1 MNFSASLLKGSYMKN
16 KFVLLIM
23 TFAFSCSCLSVFA
36 QEKSSASLANRRTA
50 VRYLKL
56 AKQYA
61 GRQQWNEADSQA
73 VLGLEYDDSVSDLW
87 YIRAVSSKALGG
99 ERFEA
104 LPFIEKS
111 LEKNNW
117 VDYNR
122 DGARI
127 LYADLL
133 SSTLRFEQAI
143 EMLDEKPLLYSADA
157 EYIRIKCYYNLEGD
171 ENLEKARAKI
181 DAARRVYP
189 NDSRFADLFYKYEYK
204 FQFGKKTELSLSEM
218 ALNTDEQSVSENSE
232 EGERKNPENQDKILS
247 EIKIDENVKKIAG
260 NFSLLVPKY
269 KNPVNADEI
278 EMFDAI
284 FSDGEDQI
292 RKIKAFYA
300 RGGKSPYFAVF
311 ALKLGIIDAVTAL
324 DSFYEFAGNK
334 IDFAIMEEFVQL
346 ENLLADEKCK
356 KELCEYLN
364 SYEGIITFDTDG
376 DLEHNVEVKYHRGR
390 PESII
395 YDWNQDGKIDWQAIC
410 DFGLPKNIKLGSE
423 IDVDYD
429 EWPYA
434 SKISTE
440 NSVFNLI
447 PKTLSW
453 SPVDIIADETVKKSL
468 GVDFY
473 IPVCAEKEASDAI
486 HEIRELNGNEEIK
499 SLKYVF
505 NKKNLLK
512 YISSMEIPI
521 TERADSHVQYLIQDG
536 NIISARYFEKD
547 YMYSVVDYKDGLPNL
562 RLLDSDNDGV
572 YETTI
577 EYAPNP
583 NPKKED
589 MDSFPLRTLEYEK
602 SEVYEKLIQIDRDGD
617 TIPDYSEFVNENFDK
632 ICSWDGDGDGKWEM
646 QYVKFAMRGDQILRE
661 ASSFI
666 KPIFNTIVTVS
677 FENENPVKVT
687 DDGRV
692 ISVTKGFH
700 DGFYWL
706 DEICGKS
713 NEELILK
720 SVNLKSNQ
728 GMATIVN
735 SRENSDRFFAIRIGK
750 MIFGEKLPASLTNI
764 KEEK

>member
-1 MNFSASLLKGSYMKN
+1 MKN

-23 TFAFSCSCLSVFA
+23 TFAFSCCCLSVFA
-36 QEKSSASLANRRTA
+36 QSKSSASVANRRTA

-61 GRQQWNEADSQA
+61 VRQQWNEADSQA
-73 VLGLEYDDSVSDLW
+73 VLGLAYDDSVSDLW
-87 YIRAVSSKALGG
+87 YIRAIANNARGG
-99 ERFEA
+99 ERFET
-104 LPFIEKS
+104 LPYIEKS

-143 EMLDEKPLLYSADA
+143 KMLDEKPLLYSADA
-157 EYIRIKCYYNLEGD
+157 EYIRIKCYYNLEGT
-171 ENLEKARAKI
+171 ENLEKARSKI

-204 FQFGKKTELSLSEM
+204 FQFAKLTDKELLSEELETETE
-218 ALNTDEQSVSENSE
+218 APETEEPSEKQNE
-232 EGERKNPENQDKILS
+232 VLS
-247 EIKIDENVKKIAG
+247 EIKIDDEVKKIAA

-284 FSDGEDQI
+284 FSEGEEQI

-300 RGGKSPYFAVF
+300 RGGKSPYFALF
-311 ALKLGIIDAVTAL
+311 ALKLGVIDPVAAL

-334 IDFAIMEEFVQL
+334 IDFAIIEEFVQL
-346 ENLLADEKCK
+346 ENLLADENCK
-356 KELCEYLN
+356 KELSEYLN
-364 SYEGIITFDTDG
+364 SFEGIITFDTDG

-390 PESII
+390 PDSII
-395 YDWNQDGKIDWQAIC
+395 YDWNQDGKIDWQTIC

-434 SKISTE
+434 STISTE

-447 PKTLSW
+447 PKTLAW
-453 SPVDIIADETVKKSL
+453 SPVDIVADKTIKNSL
-468 GVDFY
+468 GMDFY
-473 IPVCAEKEASDAI
+473 IPICMEKEASDAI
-486 HEIRELNGNEEIK
+486 HEIRELNGNEEII

-536 NIISARYFEKD
+536 NILSARYFQKD

-572 YETTI
+572 FETTV

-589 MDSFPLRTLEYEK
+589 NDSFPLRTLEYEK

-632 ICSWDGDGDGKWEM
+632 VCSWDGDGDGKWEM
-646 QYVKFAMRGDQILRE
+646 QYVRFATKDDQILRE
-661 ASSFI
+661 DSSFI
-666 KPIFNTIVTVS
+666 KPIANTVVTIS
-677 FENENPVKVT
+677 FENGNPVKVT
-687 DDGRV
+687 DDGRT
-692 ISVTKGFH
+692 ISVTKGFS

-706 DEICGKS
+706 DEVCGKS
-713 NEELILK
+713 VEELILK

-728 GMATIVN
+728 GLATIVD
-735 SRENSDRFFAIRIGK
+735 SRTDSDRFFAIRIGK
-750 MIFGEKLPASLTNI
+750 MIFGEKLPTSLAQDSQR
-764 KEEK
+764 

>member
-1 MNFSASLLKGSYMKN
+1 MKN

-23 TFAFSCSCLSVFA
+23 TFAFSCCCLSVFA
-36 QEKSSASLANRRTA
+36 QSKSSASVANRRTA

-61 GRQQWNEADSQA
+61 ARQQWNEADSQA
-73 VLGLEYDDSVSDLW
+73 VLGLAYDDSVSDLW
-87 YIRAVSSKALGG
+87 YIRAVANNARGG
-99 ERFEA
+99 ERFET
-104 LPFIEKS
+104 LPYIEKS

-143 EMLDEKPLLYSADA
+143 KMLDETPLLYSADA
-157 EYIRIKCYYNLEGD
+157 EYIRIKCYYNLEGN
-171 ENLEKARAKI
+171 ENLEKARSKI

-204 FQFGKKTELSLSEM
+204 FQFANSTDKELLSEE
-218 ALNTDEQSVSENSE
+218 LNSE
-232 EGERKNPENQDKILS
+232 SEETAENQKDILS
-247 EIKIDENVKKIAG
+247 EVKIDDEVKKIAA
-260 NFSLLVPKY
+260 NISLLVPKY

-284 FSDGEDQI
+284 FSEGEEQV

-300 RGGKSPYFAVF
+300 RGGKSPYFALF
-311 ALKLGIIDAVTAL
+311 ALKLGVIDAVSAL

-334 IDFAIMEEFVQL
+334 IDFAIIEEFVQL
-346 ENLLADEKCK
+346 ENLLADENCK
-356 KELCEYLN
+356 KELAEYLN
-364 SYEGIITFDTDG
+364 SFEGIITFDTDG

-390 PESII
+390 PDSII
-395 YDWNQDGKIDWQAIC
+395 YDWNQDGKIDWQTIC

-434 SKISTE
+434 STISTE
-440 NSVFNLI
+440 NSLFNLI
-447 PKTLSW
+447 PKTLAW
-453 SPVDIIADETVKKSL
+453 SPVDIVADKTIKNSL
-468 GVDFY
+468 GLDFY
-473 IPVCAEKEASDAI
+473 IPICMEKEASDAI
-486 HEIRELNGNEEIK
+486 HEIRELNGNEEII

-521 TERADSHVQYLIQDG
+521 SERADSHVQYLIQDG
-536 NIISARYFEKD
+536 SILSARYFQKD

-562 RLLDSDNDGV
+562 RLLDSDNDGIF
-572 YETTI
+572 ETTV

-583 NPKKED
+583 NPKKEAE
-589 MDSFPLRTLEYEK
+589 DSFPLRTLEYEK

-617 TIPDYSEFVNENFDK
+617 TIPDYSELTNENFDK
-632 ICSWDGDGDGKWEM
+632 VCSWDGDGDGKWEM
-646 QYVKFAMRGDQILRE
+646 QYVRFAMKDDQILRE
-661 ASSFI
+661 ESSFI
-666 KPIFNTIVTVS
+666 KPILNTLVTIS
-677 FENENPVKVT
+677 FENGNPVKVT
-687 DDGRV
+687 DDGRS
-692 ISVTKGFH
+692 ISVTKGFN

-706 DEICGKS
+706 DEVCGKS
-713 NEELILK
+713 AEELILK

-728 GMATIVN
+728 GLATIVD
-735 SRENSDRFFAIRIGK
+735 SRTDSDRFFAIRIGK
-750 MIFGEKLPASLTNI
+750 MIFGEKLPTSLI
-764 KEEK
+764 KNEKR